1 MNLNLKKKGKFRM
14 SKEQKDDKTFEVLA
28 RTEKELSVDGNIESL
43 TYGDIADIAEAELS
57 FSESESGSNTE
68 ADFETLEEMPEDVE
82 ADASN
87 SLQLYLRDVYKIPP
101 LEPYEELDLADRMME
116 GDESAQRRLV
126 EASLRYVVNIARK
139 YRRKDIRLMD
149 LIQEGNI
156 GLIRA
161 VERFDIA
168 KGQRFATYA
177 AFWIRHAIT
186 KAINE
191 QTRTIHVPTHILI
204 KIMKLKKATKI
215 LTEKLG
221 RHPTMKELAEKLH
234 TTQKNIEKTLLMIR
248 RPIPIESPIN
258 EMNNDGTVE
267 DLVEDKNAT
276 SPMSHVVNNDVRMQI
291 IKVLENTLTP
301 KEELVIRL
309 RFGISDGRARSLDET
324 GQVFGITRETTRQV
338 EKSALTKLREAD
350 GIKEKLYSFLTDIE
364 DNEK

>member
-1 MNLNLKKKGKFRM
+1 MLEGVSTEDPVRMYLKEIGNVPLLT
-14 SKEQKDDKTFEVLA
+14 SEQEVDLA
-28 RTEKELSVDGNIESL
+28 RRVEAGDVSAKREL
-43 TYGDIADIAEAELS
+43 
-57 FSESESGSNTE
+57 TE
-68 ADFETLEEMPEDVE
+68 ANL
-82 ADASN
+82 
-87 SLQLYLRDVYKIPP
+87 
-101 LEPYEELDLADRMME
+101 
-116 GDESAQRRLV
+116 RLV
-126 EASLRYVVNIARK
+126 VSIAKK
-139 YRRKDIRLMD
+139 YTNRGLQFLD